1 MSILAL
7 ILAAQAAHQI
17 QSEPVDEHRF
27 RLSISGRIDSVEAA
41 QAALMPTAR
50 QLCGM
55 RPVSFGTF
63 RFVQT
68 ATSDRPGG
76 VVSPV
81 GLKVEQELFCGTPKP
96 TLDAAALPPPGW
108 QPSQVDQQAV
118 LAASYAYFA
127 ARDRGQYAEA
137 WSMLSDSMKQ
147 ISPIAQW
154 QRGAADF
161 NAAAGAV
168 RARRVT
174 EITWYNNP
182 PDAPRPGVYVAADY
196 SGEFERLE
204 FVCGYVMWQVQ
215 PDGSFRLTREEQ
227 NLLDKATASKL
238 ASIDRQPLRAQ
249 MGCKD

>member
-17 QSEPVDEHRF
+17 ESEPVDGYRF
-27 RLSISGRIDSVEAA
+27 RLSISGRINSVEAA

-50 QLCGM
+50 KLCGA

-63 RFVQT
+63 RFAQT
-68 ATSDRPGG
+68 QTSDRPGAAM
-76 VVSPV
+76 SPAT
-81 GLKVEQELFCGTPKP
+81 LKVEQELFCGTVRQ
-96 TLDAAALPPPGW
+96 TVDAAALRAPGW
-108 QPSQVDQQAV
+108 QPSEADQQAV
-118 LAASYAYFA
+118 LAATYAYFA
-127 ARDRGQYAEA
+127 ARDRGRYPEA

-147 ISPIAQW
+147 ISPVAEW
-154 QRGAADF
+154 QRVAADF

-168 RARRVT
+168 RGRRVT

-182 PDAPRPGVYVAADY
+182 PGAPRPGVYVAADY
-196 SGEFERLE
+196 SGEFEQLE
-204 FVCGYVMWQVQ
+204 FLCGYLMWQVQ

-227 NLLDKATASKL
+227 NLLDKATAKNL

-249 MGCKD
+249 MGCKE

>member
-7 ILAAQAAHQI
+7 ILAAQAAHQVE
-17 QSEPVDEHRF
+17 SEPVDEHRF
-27 RLSISGRIDSVEAA
+27 RLSITGRIDSVESA
-41 QAALMPTAR
+41 QAALMPTVR
-50 QLCGM
+50 QLCGA

-63 RFVQT
+63 RFAETQT
-68 ATSDRPGG
+68 GDRPGAAMSSAG
-76 VVSPV
+76 I
-81 GLKVEQELFCGTPKP
+81 KVEQELVCGTVRQ
-96 TLDAAALPPPGW
+96 TVDAAALRAPGW
-108 QPSQVDQQAV
+108 QPSEADQQAV
-118 LAASYAYFA
+118 LAATYAYFA
-127 ARDRGQYAEA
+127 ARDRGRYPEA
-137 WSMLSDSMKQ
+137 WSMLSESMKQ
-147 ISPIAQW
+147 ISPIAEW
-154 QRGAADF
+154 QRNAADF
-161 NAAAGAV
+161 NAAAGTV

-215 PDGSFRLTREEQ
+215 PDGSLRLTREEQ
-227 NLLDKATASKL
+227 NLLDKTTAANL

>member
-7 ILAAQAAHQI
+7 IFAAQAAHQI
-17 QSEPVDEHRF
+17 QSETIDADRF
-27 RLSISGRIDSVEAA
+27 RLSISGRIDSVETA

-50 QLCGM
+50 KLCGG

-63 RFVQT
+63 RFVQIQSG
-68 ATSDRPGG
+68 ARPGAALF
-76 VVSPV
+76 PV
-81 GLKVEQELFCGTPKP
+81 DVKVDQELSCGTPER
-96 TLDAAALPPPGW
+96 TVDAAAVQSPGW
-108 QPSQVDQQAV
+108 QPSEADQQAV
-118 LAASYAYFA
+118 LAATYAYFA
-127 ARDRGQYAEA
+127 ARDRGRYPDA
-137 WSMLSDSMKQ
+137 WSMLSNGMKQ
-147 ISPIAQW
+147 ISPMAEW

-168 RARRVT
+168 RARRVV

-204 FVCGYVMWQVQ
+204 FVCGYLMWLLQ
-215 PDGSFRLTREEQ
+215 PDGSFRLVREEQ
-227 NLLDKATASKL
+227 NLLDKATAGKL

>member
-7 ILAAQAAHQI
+7 LLAVQAAHQI
-17 QSEPVDEHRF
+17 ESEPVDENRF

-41 QAALMPTAR
+41 QAALVPRAR

-68 ATSDRPGG
+68 ASTDRLDPTKP
-76 VVSPV
+76 PV
-81 GLKVEQELFCGTPKP
+81 GRKVEQELFCGP
-96 TLDAAALPPPGW
+96 TSRTMDAAALQAHGW
-108 QPSQVDQQAV
+108 QPSEADQQAV
-118 LAASYAYFA
+118 LAATYAYFA
-127 ARDRGQYAEA
+127 ARDRARYPDA

-147 ISPIAQW
+147 ISPISEW

-161 NAAAGAV
+161 NNAAGAV
-168 RARRVT
+168 QARRVT

-227 NLLDKATASKL
+227 NLLDKATAGKV